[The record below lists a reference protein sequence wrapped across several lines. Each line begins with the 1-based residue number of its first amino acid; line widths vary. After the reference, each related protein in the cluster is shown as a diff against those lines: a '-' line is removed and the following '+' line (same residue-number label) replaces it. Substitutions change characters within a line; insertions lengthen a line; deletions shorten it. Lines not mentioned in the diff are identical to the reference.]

1 LGDGAA
7 CAPPVRTGNIVTT
20 ELRSQGTDRCHQG
33 PRMIDHQDVASER
46 KSTHAYRCLDCA
58 TRFPATLSACP
69 ACESRNFRV
78 SRGRRIKT
86 SDTVKLTVEGFLRKY
101 RYYIIYIGGGLL
113 IGALLR
119 PVIIWLAAFSMPDG
133 WLETREMAPFSI
145 EGFFE
150 PFWAAGKTLLRW
162 GGQAVVGPVVWGY
175 NMMLT
180 HPSATILGL
189 LGAVIGA
196 FMAYR
201 RRGKP
206 RRRSRR

>member
-1 LGDGAA
+1 MINDQEAGGER
-7 CAPPVRTGNIVTT
+7 RTT
-20 ELRSQGTDRCHQG
+20 RS
-33 PRMIDHQDVASER
+33 
-46 KSTHAYRCLDCA
+46 YRCLDCA

-119 PVIIWLAAFSMPDG
+119 PVIIWLAAFSMPEG
-133 WLETREMAPFSI
+133 WLEAREFAPFSI
-145 EGFFE
+145 QGFFE
-150 PFWAAGKTLLRW
+150 PFWAAGQTLVRW
-162 GGQAVVGPVVWGY
+162 GGRAVVAPVVWAY
-175 NMMLT
+175 NLMVS

-189 LGAVIGA
+189 LGAGIGA
-196 FMAYR
+196 VMAYR

-206 RRRSRR
+206 RRRTRR